1 MDSNKT
7 IIHIHSL
14 LKQFGIK
21 KVVFCPGGRHLPL
34 IHSIEQDDYF
44 ETYRVIDERS
54 AAFFALGLIQKT
66 SKPVAV
72 CCSSGTAVINMAS
85 AVIEAFYQRLPLL
98 VITGDR
104 MHEYLNQ
111 NEDQQYDQIQSF
123 KGFTKCQ
130 VRLPRIDTQVDE
142 WYTNRLINEAMIELT
157 HHGNGPVHI
166 DYPIQDPFS
175 EVFEAVDLPTVRKI
189 NLHRADMTDEEWREC
204 ASWLKGKK
212 VAILWGQSVF
222 HSTELEDAVER
233 FADIYDAVIMTDHI
247 SNCHYA
253 HSFSDTTRIFRTH
266 FTVQEENSLM
276 PDVLISVGGNTSF
289 NDSIK
294 GKMKRWENTA
304 HWQVG
309 REDKVI
315 DGFRRLT
322 HLFEMSEAFF
332 FMKMAESA
340 DFKNDGG
347 YYGFWSEM
355 NSEIPEPEAGMFNEL
370 GVIRSVMKAM
380 PIDADLQ
387 IANSWSIRMTQLFS
401 MPATVN
407 QFCNRGANGIDGSMS
422 TAVGYA
428 AANDRLTYL
437 IIGDLSFFYDMNS
450 LWISSLPAT
459 MRILLINNHGGSM
472 LFKPFMKEL
481 MEKYPMSNLGKD
493 TKFVTAEGWA
503 KTCGFEY
510 HAARNMDD
518 MERCAKL
525 MANKNS
531 LQPILVEVF
540 TDYFG
545 DAYSY
550 LNEKGLER
558 RSLTEKVEYKFARL
572 KQIMKNK

>member
-1 MDSNKT
+1 MDSSKT
-7 IIHIHSL
+7 IVQIHSL
-14 LKQFGIK
+14 LKQFGINK
-21 KVVFCPGGRHLPL
+21 IVFCPGGRHLPL

-66 SKPVAV
+66 SRPVAV
-72 CCSSGTAVINMAS
+72 CCSSGTAVVNMAS

-104 MHEYLNQ
+104 MPEYLNQ
-111 NEDQQYDQIQSF
+111 NEDQQYDQIKSF
-123 KGFTKCQ
+123 EGYTKCR
-130 VRLPRIDTQVDE
+130 VMLPRIDAQVDE

-166 DYPIQDPFS
+166 DYPIQNPFN
-175 EVFEAVDLPTVRKI
+175 EVFETKDLPTVRKI
-189 NLHRADMTDEEWREC
+189 NLHQADMTEGEWREC

-222 HSTELEDAVER
+222 HSKELESAVDK
-233 FADIYDAVIMTDHI
+233 FVNTFDAVIMTDHI

-253 HSFSDTTRIFRTH
+253 HAFSNMTRIFRTN
-266 FTVQEENSLM
+266 FTVQDENSLM

-294 GKMKRWENTA
+294 GKMSRWDTV

-322 HLFEMSEAFF
+322 HMFEMSEAFF
-332 FMKMAESA
+332 FRKMSESA
-340 DFKNDGG
+340 ETNNNNG
-347 YYGFWSEM
+347 YYAFWNKIEK
-355 NSEIPEPEAGMFNEL
+355 EIPEPEAKTFNEF
-370 GVIRSVMKAM
+370 GVIHTLMKHI
-380 PIDADLQ
+380 PDDADLQ
-387 IANSWSIRMTQLFS
+387 IGNSWSIRMTQLFD
-401 MPATVN
+401 MPPTVN
-407 QFCNRGANGIDGSMS
+407 QYCNRGVNGIDGSMS

-428 AANDRLTYL
+428 AANKRLTYL

-450 LWISSLPAT
+450 LWISSLPST

-481 MEKYPMSNLGKD
+481 MENYPMSNLGTD
-493 TKFVTAEGWA
+493 TKPVTAEGWA
-503 KTCGFEY
+503 TTCGFEY
-510 HAARNMDD
+510 HAVRSMDD

-525 MANKNS
+525 MAGKDS
-531 LQPILVEVF
+531 PKPMLIEAF
-540 TDYFG
+540 TDYFN

-558 RSLTEKVEYKFARL
+558 RNITEKFESKFVRL
-572 KQIMKNK
+572 KQLMKK